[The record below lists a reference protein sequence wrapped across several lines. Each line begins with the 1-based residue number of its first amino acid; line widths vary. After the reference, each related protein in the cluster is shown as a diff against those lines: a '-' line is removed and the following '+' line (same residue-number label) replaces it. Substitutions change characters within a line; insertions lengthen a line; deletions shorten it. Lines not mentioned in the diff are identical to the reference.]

1 MPLLILVTAKTQ
13 KISIAKSLKVTVWKV
28 TKSCCQEQNLII
40 LHEIL
45 GARITSNH
53 LAAPR
58 EFHADLLARAGVA
71 VTQEKEE
78 SSGKEDQPGTSLKL
92 EKTDE
97 SAVKKEDGVTVIEEE
112 AGVTVLLEKDEVAV
126 KLEVVEE
133 SLKKE
138 KNDMSN
144 VTMTDALSVTD
155 DENVVSEPKKEAEVP
170 LSKE

>member
-1 MPLLILVTAKTQ
+1 MRRLVDYRAGSYLVRWAGWGPEHDSWEPAANLTCPDLL
-13 KISIAKSLKVTVWKV
+13 
-28 TKSCCQEQNLII
+28 
-40 LHEIL
+40 
-45 GARITSNH
+45 
-53 LAAPR
+53 R

-78 SSGKEDQPGTSLKL
+78 SSGKEDQAGTSLKL

-133 SLKKE
+133 SVKQE

-144 VTMTDALSVTD
+144 VTMTDVLSVTY